1 MKNGSI
7 EEQIKNIRCFIPVG
21 GLGKR
26 LRPLTHDVSKPCIRF
41 LNRPLIEFSIAEL
54 AKRGV
59 RNFIFGEVGYTN
71 YTNLFDQYGE
81 GVSVSAKYKIQPRIH
96 IKHQP
101 NLDDIGSAHS
111 LLLNMDYY
119 DVQDFVLVV
128 QGDNLFKFDLKDF
141 VRQHM
146 ARNALMSIALVKVK
160 DTRQYGVADLGKK
173 MRIKTFI
180 EKPSPEEA
188 PSNLGSAGIYLFS
201 PEIRAVL
208 QSDDIK
214 RIMKER
220 KRLDFGYDF
229 IPYIVESEYPVFGY
243 PIKIWYD
250 VGTPERY
257 LEAMYDVLN
266 GRLDIRVS
274 EKRIL
279 PRRNIWV
286 QGFSQDSIKR
296 RNEIIRKYNEK
307 RLFLEGAVLIGRH
320 TRIGDYSTISD
331 SNIDNFCI
339 LDDNSY
345 VSKSAIMDGCR
356 IGNHTHIR
364 DSIIGRQV
372 IIESSHEHPTLV
384 ERNSVIGS
392 SCHVKEGCRL
402 LGTRVNPGLIIPKGM
417 TYIDK
422 FLCNYEDVVQLSS

>member
-1 MKNGSI
+1 MPNISHHNLI
-7 EEQIKNIRCFIPVG
+7 EKIRCFIPVG

-54 AKRGV
+54 AKQGV

-81 GVSVSAKYKIQPRIH
+81 GVGVSAKYNIQPRLH

-101 NLDDIGSAHS
+101 NLDDLGSAHS
-111 LLLNMDYY
+111 LLLNMEYY
-119 DVQDFVLVV
+119 DLQDLILVV

-141 VRQHM
+141 VRQHQE
-146 ARNALMSIALVKVK
+146 RNALMSIALIKVK

-180 EKPSPEEA
+180 EKPSPAEA
-188 PSNLGSAGIYLFS
+188 PSNLASAGIYLLS
-201 PEIRAVL
+201 PKIRDVL
-208 QSDDIK
+208 KNDDVK
-214 RIMKER
+214 DIMKER
-220 KRLDFGYDF
+220 NRLDFGYDF
-229 IPYIVESEYPVFGY
+229 IPYLVESGYPLFGY
-243 PIKIWYD
+243 PIKVWYD

-257 LEAMYDVLN
+257 LEAMDDVLN
-266 GRLDIRVS
+266 GRLDIRVT
-274 EKRIL
+274 ERRIL
-279 PRRNIWV
+279 PQRNIWV

-296 RNEIIRKYNEK
+296 RNEIIKKYKEK
-307 RLFLEGAVLIGRH
+307 RLFLEGSVLIGRH
-320 TRIGDYSTISD
+320 TRLGDYSTISD
-331 SNIDNFCI
+331 SSIDNFCI
-339 LDDNSY
+339 LDENSY
-345 VSKSAIMDGCR
+345 INKSAIMDGCR
-356 IGNHTHIR
+356 IGAHTHIR

-372 IIESSHEHPTLV
+372 IVDSSHEHPSLV

-392 SCHVKEGCRL
+392 TCHIKEGCRL
-402 LGTRVNPGLIIPKGM
+402 LGTRVNPGLIIPRGM

-422 FLCNYEDVVQLSS
+422 FLRNYEDIVQLSS